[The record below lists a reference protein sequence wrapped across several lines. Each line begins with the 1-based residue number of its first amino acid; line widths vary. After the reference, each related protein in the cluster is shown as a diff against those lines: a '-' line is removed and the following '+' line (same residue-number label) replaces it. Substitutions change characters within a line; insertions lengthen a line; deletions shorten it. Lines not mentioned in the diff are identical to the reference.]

1 MDDRRISIR
10 ELREHQRHN
19 WPAAYRNNHPAV
31 LRLLRVAD
39 DYRRLSGELLSSLSL
54 QHGEFNVLAALKR
67 QPYPH
72 RVTPTALCKA
82 LLISSGGLTKL
93 LKRLE
98 AAGLIERPE
107 NPEDGRS
114 QLVQLR
120 PEGAR
125 LAEVAMTKLCD
136 LQATWLAPLN
146 EEQRGQLDQL
156 LELLEDRH

>member
-1 MDDRRISIR
+1 M
-10 ELREHQRHN
+10 
-19 WPAAYRNNHPAV
+19 
-31 LRLLRVAD
+31 
-39 DYRRLSGELLSSLSL
+39 
-54 QHGEFNVLAALKR
+54 
-67 QPYPH
+67 
-72 RVTPTALCKA
+72 TPTALCKA

-125 LAEVAMTKLCD
+125 LAEAAMTKLCD

>member
-1 MDDRRISIR
+1 MGDLDG
-10 ELREHQRHN
+10 
-19 WPAAYRNNHPAV
+19 AA
-31 LRLLRVAD
+31 
-39 DYRRLSGELLSSLSL
+39 
-54 QHGEFNVLAALKR
+54 AALEFE
-67 QPYPH
+67 QWNSDQ
-72 RVTPTALCKA
+72 A

-125 LAEVAMTKLCD
+125 LAEAAMTKLCD

-156 LELLEDRH
+156 LELLEQFLE

>member
-10 ELREHQRHN
+10 ELREHQRQH
-19 WPAAYRNNHPAV
+19 WPQAYRRNHPAV

-39 DYRRLSGELLSSLSL
+39 DYRRLSSELLQSLSL

-67 QPYPH
+67 QPHPH
-72 RVTPTALCKA
+72 RVTPTALCQA
-82 LLISSGGLTKL
+82 LLISSGGLTKM

-120 PEGAR
+120 PEGSR
-125 LAEVAMTKLCD
+125 LTDAETSELCD
-136 LQATWLAPLN
+136 LQESWLAPLN
-146 EEQRGQLDQL
+146 TAQRRQLD
-156 LELLEDRH
+156 ELLERLENRP